1 MLSVYLPTCLLA
13 NPSTRQPVYLSTCLL
28 TAFHRHAILDVMYF
42 IVHVEGVSSIHVKE
56 HVYVPYWTE

>member
-1 MLSVYLPTCLLA
+1 MW
-13 NPSTRQPVYLSTCLL
+13 L
-28 TAFHRHAILDVMYF
+28 TGFDVPDLDVMYF